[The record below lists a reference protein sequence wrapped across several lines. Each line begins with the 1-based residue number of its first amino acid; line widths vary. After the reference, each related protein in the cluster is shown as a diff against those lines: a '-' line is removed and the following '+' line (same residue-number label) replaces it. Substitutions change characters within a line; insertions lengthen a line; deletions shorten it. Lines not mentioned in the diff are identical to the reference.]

1 MVACGNRNQF
11 PSATEQTM
19 AHYCVT
25 STIRMRISTDHV
37 SYKTKTRANNSS
49 PGPAGRPQR
58 QLFVI
63 VGQRLAIRFLQLN
76 LHIREHRHV
85 ILRAD
90 HRVNN
95 AIYRNTKKRTH
106 FVLHAELALALHRPS
121 IDPRSRL
128 EYPNI
133 SFSATSAT
141 AVISSSQTHYR

>member
-25 STIRMRISTDHV
+25 STIRMRISTEHV

-85 ILRAD
+85 ILRRGPSCQQR
-90 HRVNN
+90 HLSKH
-95 AIYRNTKKRTH
+95 KKKDT
-106 FVLHAELALALHRPS
+106 LCTLC
-121 IDPRSRL
+121 
-128 EYPNI
+128 
-133 SFSATSAT
+133 
-141 AVISSSQTHYR
+141 